1 MRIAIIEKKKCNP
14 KRCSLECY
22 KYCPRNRMGEKCI
35 VESELDKKPII
46 VEQLCVGCGI
56 CVHKCPFDAIHIIN
70 LADELETE
78 FMHSFGKNAFC
89 LYRLP
94 TPIKGQVV
102 GLLGP
107 NGIGKTTI
115 INILSGQLQPNFGDY
130 ESGGSLELTLE
141 RFRGTELFNYFENF
155 KDKDFK
161 TSLKPQYVDSLP
173 KVYKGEVFG
182 LLKKLISEK
191 VITGNEPGQKERI
204 ENIITKLQLQSTL
217 KRDISKLSGGELQRV
232 AIAAT
237 IIKDADIYFFDEP
250 SSYLDIY
257 QRMNTAKVIRELA
270 AEKPT
275 VVIEHDLAI
284 LDFLTD
290 TVHIMYGTP
299 GAYGVVAQPRTTRHA
314 INIYLGGYLEK
325 ENVRFRDYEIKFEI
339 HPPRKEWESRRLLS
353 FPSLYKEF
361 PNFSLRAGEGEIH
374 LGEVIGVV
382 GPNATGKTTFVSM
395 LAGELEPTEGNV
407 DIDLS
412 VSYKPQYINPE
423 EGLKVLDLFT
433 IEVKDRYSDPFFVN
447 EVKRQLRL
455 EELENSYLDT
465 LSGGELQRVAVGL
478 CLARKADIYLLDEP
492 SAYLA
497 SNQRMEMAKMLRRF
511 IEKSKKSA
519 MIVDHD
525 VYFIDI
531 VSDTL
536 MVFGGVPGKK
546 GKAAGPFPLKDG
558 MNIFLRDIGISF
570 RRDPDTKR
578 PRINKLDSRLD
589 REQKKSGHYYYL

>member
-1 MRIAIIEKKKCNP
+1 MRIAIIDKKKCNP

-35 VESELDKKPII
+35 VESETDKKPII

-115 INILSGQLQPNFGDY
+115 INILSGRLQPNFGDY
-130 ESGGSLELTLE
+130 ENGGKLELTLE

-155 KDKDFK
+155 KNKNFT

-173 KVYKGEVFG
+173 KIYTGKVFE
-182 LLKKLISEK
+182 LLKKLIKTDGTE
-191 VITGNEPGQKERI
+191 QKERI
-204 ENIITKLQLQSTL
+204 EDIITKLQLQSIL

-325 ENVRFRDYEIKFEI
+325 ENVRFRDYDIRFEI
-339 HPPRKEWESRRLLS
+339 HPPRKEWESHRLLE
-353 FPSLYKEF
+353 FPSLYKKF
-361 PNFSLRAGEGEIH
+361 PSFSLRAGEGEIH

-423 EGLKVLDLFT
+423 EELKVLDLFT
-433 IEVKDRYSDPFFVN
+433 IEVKDRYRDPFFVN

-455 EELENSYLDT
+455 QELENSYLDT

-492 SAYLA
+492 SAYLD

-536 MVFGGVPGKK
+536 MVFGGEPGKK
-546 GKAAGPFPLKDG
+546 GTAAGPFSLKDG
-558 MNIFLRDIGISF
+558 MNIFLKDIGISF

-589 REQKKSGHYYYL
+589 REQKKSGDYYYQG